1 MKIVNIDLSLFLE
14 NRSELSKLFYILG
27 VEVQKSQMNV
37 ENKQAHT
44 LFGVIGLFFF
54 GHLFRIVLNIND
66 IYLFSFREVDE
77 ATNCDC
83 VVDMPLY
90 TLVSTFY
97 YKHHYSISILL
108 VKGTVYSPKY
118 G

>member
-1 MKIVNIDLSLFLE
+1 MKILFLE
-14 NRSELSKLFYILG
+14 NCSELSNIFYILG

-66 IYLFSFREVDE
+66 IYLFSFRKVDE

-83 VVDMPLY
+83 VDLVPIY
-90 TLVSTFY
+90 TLVSAF
-97 YKHHYSISILL
+97 
-108 VKGTVYSPKY
+108 
-118 G
+118 

>member
-1 MKIVNIDLSLFLE
+1 MFFL
-14 NRSELSKLFYILG
+14 YILG

-66 IYLFSFREVDE
+66 IYLLSFREVNK

-83 VVDMPLY
+83 VVDLPLY
-90 TLVSTFY
+90 TFVSICIINIIILYLY
-97 YKHHYSISILL
+97 YKLLLMGNTIL
-108 VKGTVYSPKY
+108 
-118 G
+118 